1 MRPTFWRRSYAAKLQ
16 EILEVEMTEH
26 IGAEPHQRTAS
37 RTGNRNGY
45 KPRTLT
51 TRVGKLNLLVPQRTG
66 RAPYPP
72 SSSPATKEA
81 KALVLALMEMYV
93 QGVSTRRVAKITEE
107 LCGTAFSKSTV
118 SSLSARLDT
127 ELEAWRERSLPETA
141 YPYLIVDATYE
152 KVRRVGRVVSQGVL
166 IVKSIRARDGRRE
179 ILAVECADTESEAT
193 WGELFRSLKERG
205 LSGVKL
211 VNSDAHAGIKV
222 AVFRHFQGASWQRC
236 QTPFQ
241 RDQATKVAYR
251 HRQELA
257 ADIRDV
263 FAASDLPT
271 ARDRAEDWAEKWRN
285 ISPQVVRTAHFTYE
299 LPVSLLMV
307 ETLLALTHVRR
318 YPHFF
323 RVCSMVSRLGR
334 LMAGN

>member
-37 RTGNRNGY
+37 RTGHRNGY

-51 TRVGKLNLLVPQRTG
+51 TRVGRLNLLVPQDREGTF
-66 RAPYPP
+66 
-72 SSSPATKEA
+72 STKLFAHYQRSE
-81 KALVLALMEMYV
+81 KALVLSLMEMYV
-93 QGVSTRRVAKITEE
+93 QRVSTCRVAKIREE

-118 SSLSARLDT
+118 SSLSAGLDT
-127 ELEAWRERSLPETA
+127 ELEARRERSLSETA
-141 YPYLIVDATYE
+141 YPYLVIDATYE

-166 IVKSIRARDGRRE
+166 IVKGIRARGGRRE

-193 WGELFRSLKERG
+193 WGDIFRSLKERG

-211 VNSDAHAGIKV
+211 LTSDAHAGIKV

-236 QTPFQ
+236 QTHFQ

-318 YPHFF
+318 YPLSLIHISEPT
-323 RVCSMVSRLGR
+323 RRTP
-334 LMAGN
+334 